1 MHKFSPEHL
10 ERLMSAERE
19 KDLSPERLLRES
31 GLRTGQA
38 FADIGS
44 GPGFFTIPAARII
57 GPTGMAFAVDT
68 QADML
73 IYLRDRK
80 NPPDNVI
87 LMKSEE
93 YEIPL
98 ADFTADFAL
107 MAFVLHETVDKSR
120 LLRET
125 RRIMKPGGTLLLL
138 DWEKKAEDKGPPLE
152 ERVSAGDARS
162 FVEESGFDVV
172 QSSKLNP
179 SHYRILARR
188 PV

>member
-1 MHKFSPEHL
+1 MHKFNPEHL
-10 ERLMSAERE
+10 ERLMSEERE
-19 KDLSPERLLRES
+19 NHLSPERVLRES

-68 QADML
+68 QTEML

-93 YEIPL
+93 YEVPL

-107 MAFVLHETVDKSR
+107 MAFVLHETADKTR
-120 LLRET
+120 LLGEV
-125 RRIMKPGGTLLLL
+125 RRILKPGGTLLLL
-138 DWEKKAEDKGPPLE
+138 DWEKKAEEAGPPFE
-152 ERVSAGDARS
+152 ERVSSGDARS
-162 FVEESGFDVV
+162 FVEGSGFDVV
-172 QSSKLNP
+172 QASKLNP
-179 SHYRILARR
+179 SHYRLLARK